1 VAGLAR
7 VQVKSV
13 CKALLVERRLSTVA
27 SWESQCIALNGRTIK
42 FGIRDHRKLATQA
55 HVLAVMLH
63 DVIIGDQDRLRL
75 SLAGVDCLMDWLMD
89 RLTDYVMD

>member
-1 VAGLAR
+1 MP
-7 VQVKSV
+7 
-13 CKALLVERRLSTVA
+13 
-27 SWESQCIALNGRTIK
+27 IK

-75 SLAGVDCLMDWLMD
+75 SLAGSQ
-89 RLTDYVMD
+89 RLEVS